1 MGSLK
6 RSKIV
11 ANENFEV
18 RKKDKYPPMGNRQ
31 TKPSESS
38 IGTSGSIEPTR
49 RSVGNDLIEG
59 IIDRRSTSSVD
70 GAPKLTSLSEMTR
83 QSVPSSRSSAI
94 SGLSG
99 QKRRKT
105 LRELRQIRDEPNR
118 LCRKASVAPDEA
130 FIVEEVLLEDLCA
143 IAGEE
148 ALEGGNIILS
158 REKEELISRLSKN
171 PETSDVF
178 KTTTNIRKF
187 STSSLRGDLPNG
199 ILDGQPRVSTRGSQS
214 INGSNRGSNLSSHS
228 NMSHITGSG
237 GSVDD
242 TVKLRRISIK
252 QAQTTC
258 PKGVHELMTQSN
270 YRTEIQALKVAQK
283 RESCTCARNC
293 FLLCNIYI

>member
-18 RKKDKYPPMGNRQ
+18 RKKDKYPSMGNRQ

-130 FIVEEVLLEDLCA
+130 FIVEE
-143 IAGEE
+143 

-187 STSSLRGDLPNG
+187 STSSLRGGLPNG
-199 ILDGQPRVSTRGSQS
+199 ILDGQPRVSTRVSQSLNGFPSIPTARSSRGSQS
-214 INGSNRGSNLSSHS
+214 GSYINGSNRGSNLSSHS
-228 NMSHITGSG
+228 N
-237 GSVDD
+237 
-242 TVKLRRISIK
+242 IS
-252 QAQTTC
+252 
-258 PKGVHELMTQSN
+258 
-270 YRTEIQALKVAQK
+270 
-283 RESCTCARNC
+283 
-293 FLLCNIYI
+293 

>member
-1 MGSLK
+1 M
-6 RSKIV
+6 
-11 ANENFEV
+11 
-18 RKKDKYPPMGNRQ
+18 
-31 TKPSESS
+31 
-38 IGTSGSIEPTR
+38 EPLR

-70 GAPKLTSLSEMTR
+70 GAPQLKSLSEITR

-143 IAGEE
+143 LAGEE

-171 PETSDVF
+171 PETAMYSKQQQIFESFQQIHYGV
-178 KTTTNIRKF
+178 
-187 STSSLRGDLPNG
+187 TSQTASWIVNQE
-199 ILDGQPRVSTRGSQS
+199 GQLG
-214 INGSNRGSNLSSHS
+214 
-228 NMSHITGSG
+228 
-237 GSVDD
+237 
-242 TVKLRRISIK
+242 
-252 QAQTTC
+252 
-258 PKGVHELMTQSN
+258 
-270 YRTEIQALKVAQK
+270 Y
-283 RESCTCARNC
+283 
-293 FLLCNIYI
+293 

>member
-1 MGSLK
+1 MGSEI
-6 RSKIV
+6 S
-11 ANENFEV
+11 
-18 RKKDKYPPMGNRQ
+18 RQ
-31 TKPSESS
+31 S
-38 IGTSGSIEPTR
+38 
-49 RSVGNDLIEG
+49 
-59 IIDRRSTSSVD
+59 
-70 GAPKLTSLSEMTR
+70 R

-187 STSSLRGDLPNG
+187 STNSLRGDLPNG
-199 ILDGQPRVSTRGSQS
+199 ILDVQPRRSTRVSQSLNGFPSIQTARSSRGSQS
-214 INGSNRGSNLSSHS
+214 GSYINGSNRGSNQSSHS
-228 NMSHITGSG
+228 DIHN
-237 GSVDD
+237 
-242 TVKLRRISIK
+242 
-252 QAQTTC
+252 
-258 PKGVHELMTQSN
+258 
-270 YRTEIQALKVAQK
+270 
-283 RESCTCARNC
+283 ESRGP
-293 FLLCNIYI
+293 F

>member
-1 MGSLK
+1 
-6 RSKIV
+6 
-11 ANENFEV
+11 
-18 RKKDKYPPMGNRQ
+18 MGNRQ

-38 IGTSGSIEPTR
+38 IEPLR

-70 GAPKLTSLSEMTR
+70 GAPQLKSLSEISR
-83 QSVPSSRSSAI
+83 QSRQSIPSSRSSAI

-99 QKRRKT
+99 HKRRKT

-187 STSSLRGDLPNG
+187 STSSLRGDLPSG
-199 ILDGQPRVSTRGSQS
+199 ILDGQPRVSTRVSQSLNGFPSIPTARSSRGSQS
-214 INGSNRGSNLSSHS
+214 GSNLSSHS
-228 NMSHITGSG
+228 NMSHMTGSG

-252 QAQTTC
+252 QAQATC

-283 RESCTCARNC
+283 RESCA
-293 FLLCNIYI
+293 